1 MEQVIHTYTTAIVD
15 AEAGNVYLVEAW
27 AAQRSDGLWEGWL
40 KFVPDG
46 NPGVLRTARETTQ
59 ASLDAVIYW
68 ATGLEQV
75 YLEGAFRRAALESHR
90 PAA

>member
-1 MEQVIHTYTTAIVD
+1 MEQVIHTYTTAIVE
-15 AEAGNVYLVEAW
+15 AEAGTAYRVEAW

-40 KFVPDG
+40 EFVPDG
-46 NPGVLRTARETTQ
+46 SPGVRRTGRETTQ
-59 ASLDAVIYW
+59 ANLDAIIYW

-75 YLEGAFRRAALESHR
+75 YLEGAFQRAGLQSHR